1 MTEAEWLACT
11 DPQKM
16 HDFLFW
22 VKASDGLKWNEG
34 RGQRKLRLFAV
45 ACCRRIWHLLID
57 KRSREAVEVA
67 ERYADGRATDEELEI
82 ASVAADAV
90 WHADMKR
97 AAKERKWD
105 RRSRLPYYGA
115 SAAAYNVAIPLGWWG
130 AAPAFVAPDKIA
142 REISANRE
150 TENLAQCALLRDI
163 FGNPFRQSPNLSP
176 AVYSWDDGT
185 VRHIAE
191 VIYEE
196 RRLPERTLDNT
207 RLAILANALV
217 EAGCTN
223 ADILTHCRQPGDHV
237 RGCWVVDAILGKK

>member
-1 MTEAEWLACT
+1 MTEAEWLAADDPKPMLVFLRDSGRAT
-11 DPQKM
+11 D
-16 HDFLFW
+16 
-22 VKASDGLKWNEG
+22 
-34 RGQRKLRLFAV
+34 RKLRLFAG

-130 AAPAFVAPDKIA
+130 GAPAFVAPDEIA
-142 REISANRE
+142 RETVPDTGAE
-150 TENLAQCALLRDI
+150 GAAQCVLLRDI
-163 FGNPFRQSPNLSP
+163 FGNPFRPVALDP
-176 AVYSWDDGT
+176 AWLAWNNGT
-185 VRHIAE
+185 VRRLAE
-191 VIYEE
+191 AAYQE
-196 RRLPERTLDNT
+196 RVLPDGTLDAA
-207 RLAILANALV
+207 RLAVLADALEESGCDSQEIL
-217 EAGCTN
+217 G
-223 ADILTHCRQPGDHV
+223 HCRQQGVTHV
-237 RGCWVVDAILGKK
+237 RGCWVLDLLLDKE